1 MRKTAQNIEKKAV
14 KTLKNA
20 CFLLK
25 NGWYYVAYSGGIG
38 WHTSAP
44 DSYTKTQTKLTNVL
58 LFIELSVTG
67 IDRGLC
73 FLIRKR
79 HPRHPHFA
87 PFFTRELFFWGGVLP
102 VAFLT
107 GIRYHEKIKK
117 ISGYAVRVSSC
128 AVWGTP
134 PTPQEPPTVP
144 YNTTRRLSVNYAV
157 PPVLLVPVV
166 PVEVTGLNANPS
178 QYLRKLS
185 AIFCLLCS
193 VCFRPV

>member
-1 MRKTAQNIEKKAV
+1 MRKNAQNIEKKAE

-20 CFLLK
+20 CFSLK

-38 WHTSAP
+38 WHTSTP
-44 DSYTKTQTKLTNVL
+44 DGYTKVQTKSTNVL
-58 LFIELSVTG
+58 LFIELSVTE

-87 PFFTRELFFWGGVLP
+87 PFFTREVFFSGGVLP

-107 GIRYHEKIKK
+107 GIRYHKKK
-117 ISGYAVRVSSC
+117 ISGYAVRCSIF

-134 PTPQEPPTVP
+134 TPQEP
-144 YNTTRRLSVNYAV
+144 TTLSRSACACAV
-157 PPVLLVPVV
+157 
-166 PVEVTGLNANPS
+166 
-178 QYLRKLS
+178 R
-185 AIFCLLCS
+185 S
-193 VCFRPV
+193 VGACGSR

>member
-1 MRKTAQNIEKKAV
+1 MRKTAQNIEKKAE

-25 NGWYYVAYSGGIG
+25 NGWYCVAYSGGIG

-44 DSYTKTQTKLTNVL
+44 DSYTKIQTKLTNVL

-87 PFFTRELFFWGGVLP
+87 PFFTRELFFSGGVLP

-107 GIRYHEKIKK
+107 GIRYHEKNKK
-117 ISGYAVRVSSC
+117 NIGVCGAGFKLCRLGY
-128 AVWGTP
+128 P
-134 PTPQEPPTVP
+134 PPLR
-144 YNTTRRLSVNYAV
+144 NRRRCHTI
-157 PPVLLVPVV
+157 PPVVY
-166 PVEVTGLNANPS
+166 PS
-178 QYLRKLS
+178 IMPFRLCCWFLSYPLRLQ
-185 AIFCLLCS
+185 A
-193 VCFRPV
+193 

>member
-134 PTPQEPPTVP
+134 PPLR
-144 YNTTRRLSVNYAV
+144 NRRRCHTI
-157 PPVLLVPVV
+157 PPVVY
-166 PVEVTGLNANPS
+166 PS
-178 QYLRKLS
+178 IMPFRLCCWFLSYPLRLQ
-185 AIFCLLCS
+185 A
-193 VCFRPV
+193 